1 MKIAIE
7 GMDGVG
13 KSTIAK
19 RMAEKFNM
27 VYLEKPIL
35 NLFKNSSGNEIQLF
49 NDVCQNIYNLDNE
62 VLKAW
67 FFGLGNLYSFI
78 EYENED
84 IIVDRH
90 FASNYFWNG
99 TKRSN
104 IVYQTMINLIG
115 VPDITIVLYAPW
127 EVRKNRIKS
136 RNVNDYDLTD
146 KDKMVDG
153 YAKMYKFLDDFSVPY
168 CVVDTENKDIDEVTN
183 IVAQIINDHKTK
195 NKVLKRKKCCHS

>member
-84 IIVDRH
+84 IIIDRH